1 MATDTLGEGELFARA
16 PAEGELF
23 ARAPWLFA
31 HGVPVEVVLS
41 CLLSQASCLLEP
53 DAGELFA
60 RAWTQLFAAFTVW
73 WKEGCEAVRPNVVQG
88 REGAPQMH
96 WVLGLCRCS

>member
-1 MATDTLGEGELFARA
+1 MTTDTLGDGELFARA

-60 RAWTQLFAAFTVW
+60 AFTVW

-88 REGAPQMH
+88 CEGAPQMH
-96 WVLGLCRCS
+96 WALGLCRCS